1 MSLHPQ
7 EPPSVPEETIRVARA
22 AFPKGSLCLCIADEL
37 GSIYTNDQFTA
48 LFPRRG
54 KHAEAP
60 GRLALATVLQFVEGL
75 SDRQA
80 ADAVRGRIDWK
91 YALGLSLIDPGFDHT
106 VLSEFR
112 SRLIEGGAERL
123 LLDTLL
129 QHLRDRGLVKARG
142 RQRTDSTHV
151 LAAVRGLN
159 RLERVGETVR
169 AALNELAVVAPDWL
183 QALAP
188 PAWYER
194 YSRRVEAYRL
204 PKAEK
209 ERLELA
215 ATIGAD
221 GDQLLAA
228 IDAAVEP
235 WLAQLPAIQVLRQ
248 VWTAQYTKE
257 DGQLRWH
264 IVQEMPATAEQISS
278 PYHPEARYGKKR
290 DISWT
295 GYKAH
300 LTETC
305 DPETPHVITNVETT
319 LATTPDDH
327 MLTVVHQSLAK
338 SELLPSEHLVDM
350 GYTGCRMLVESQQRH
365 GVVVVG
371 PVVEDTSWQAHAAEG
386 FSKADFHVDWDQQVV
401 TCPEGKQSILGCRAP
416 IPRAACNS
424 RPASRE
430 TTAPL
435 ARCEAAALGRRSS
448 RVSSRCRRVR
458 SLRHCSP
465 FGEIRQRKNFG
476 RTMPR
481 EPASK
486 ARIRRRFVVAACAD
500 AAISGW
506 RRHVYSTSSQ
516 RSQSTLSES
525 LSGTTTLVLP
535 MTSRRTAAI
544 PMPSPRSAST

>member
-1 MSLHPQ
+1 MSLHPR
-7 EPPSVPEETIRVARA
+7 EPASVPEETSRVARA
-22 AFPKGSLCLCIADEL
+22 AFPKGSLCLHIADEL
-37 GSIYTNDQFTA
+37 GSIYTDGQFAA

-112 SRLIEGGAERL
+112 SRLVEGGAERL

-129 QHLRDRGLVKARG
+129 QHLRYHGLVKAKG

-188 PAWYER
+188 PVWYER
-194 YSRRVEAYRL
+194 YSCRVENYRL
-204 PKAEK
+204 PKADQ

-228 IDAAVEP
+228 IDATVEQP
-235 WLAQLPAIQVLRQ
+235 WLAQLPALHVLRE
-248 VWTAQYTKE
+248 VWMAQYIKE
-257 DGQLRWH
+257 DGQLRWRT
-264 IVQEMPATAEQISS
+264 VQEMPATAEQISS
-278 PYHPEARYGKKR
+278 PYDPEARYGKKR
-290 DISWT
+290 DISWV
-295 GYKAH
+295 GYKTH

-305 DPETPHVITNVETT
+305 DLETPHVITNVETT

-327 MLTVVHQSLAK
+327 MLTVVHDSLAT

-350 GYTGCRMLVESQQRH
+350 GYTGCRMLVDSQQRH
-365 GVVVVG
+365 GIAVVG
-371 PVVEDTSWQAHAAEG
+371 PVVADTSWQAHAAEG
-386 FSKADFHVDWDQQVV
+386 FSKADFDVDWDRQIV
-401 TCPEGKQSILGCRAP
+401 TCPEGRQSISWLPSTYPKGGMQFEARFARNDC
-416 IPRAACNS
+416 AACPKRSRCTRSKVEPRIITLQAREDYEALQSSRRNQATAEFRNS
-424 RPASRE
+424 YAARAGIEGTHTQAIRRCGLRRCRYVG
-430 TTAPL
+430 L
-435 ARCEAAALGRRSS
+435 AKTRLQHVITAAALNLI
-448 RVSSRCRRVR
+448 RVAEW
-458 SLRHCSP
+458 HN
-465 FGEIRQRKNFG
+465 G
-476 RTMPR
+476 
-481 EPASK
+481 
-486 ARIRRRFVVAACAD
+486 
-500 AAISGW
+500 
-506 RRHVYSTSSQ
+506 
-516 RSQSTLSES
+516 TLSAN
-525 LSGTTTLVLP
+525 TRI
-535 MTSRRTAAI
+535 SRFAALQ
-544 PMPSPRSAST
+544 AVA

>member
-112 SRLIEGGAERL
+112 SRLIDGGAERL

-142 RQRTDSTHV
+142 RQRTNSTHV

-204 PKAEK
+204 SKAEK

-278 PYHPEARYGKKR
+278 PYDPEARYGKKR

-338 SELLPSEHLVDM
+338 NELLPSEHLVDM

-401 TCPEGKQSILGCRAP
+401 TCPEGKQSISWLPSTYPKGGMQFEARFARNDC
-416 IPRAACNS
+416 AAC
-424 RPASRE
+424 
-430 TTAPL
+430 
-435 ARCEAAALGRRSS
+435 
-448 RVSSRCRRVR
+448 
-458 SLRHCSP
+458 
-465 FGEIRQRKNFG
+465 
-476 RTMPR
+476 
-481 EPASK
+481 
-486 ARIRRRFVVAACAD
+486 
-500 AAISGW
+500 
-506 RRHVYSTSSQ
+506 
-516 RSQSTLSES
+516 
-525 LSGTTTLVLP
+525 P
-535 MTSRRTAAI
+535 MRSRRTRSKVEPRIITLQARKEFEALQSVRRNQATEKFRKNYAARAGI
-544 PMPSPRSAST
+544 EGTHSQAIRRCGLRRCRYIGLAKPRLQHVITAVAINLVRVAEWHNDARSADTRISRFAALQAVA

>member
-1 MSLHPQ
+1 M
-7 EPPSVPEETIRVARA
+7 
-22 AFPKGSLCLCIADEL
+22 
-37 GSIYTNDQFTA
+37 
-48 LFPRRG
+48 
-54 KHAEAP
+54 
-60 GRLALATVLQFVEGL
+60 
-75 SDRQA
+75 
-80 ADAVRGRIDWK
+80 
-91 YALGLSLIDPGFDHT
+91 
-106 VLSEFR
+106 
-112 SRLIEGGAERL
+112 
-123 LLDTLL
+123 
-129 QHLRDRGLVKARG
+129 KARG

-278 PYHPEARYGKKR
+278 PYDPEARYGKKR

-338 SELLPSEHLVDM
+338 NELLPSEHLVDM

-401 TCPEGKQSILGCRAP
+401 TCPEGKQSISWLPSTYPKGGMQFEARFARNDC
-416 IPRAACNS
+416 AACPMRS
-424 RPASRE
+424 RCTRSKVEPRIITLQARKEFEALQSVRRNQATEKFRKNYAARAGIEGTHSQAICRCGLRRCRYIGLAKTRLQHVITAVAINLVRVAEWHNDARSADTRISRF
-430 TTAPL
+430 
-435 ARCEAAALGRRSS
+435 AAL
-448 RVSSRCRRVR
+448 
-458 SLRHCSP
+458 
-465 FGEIRQRKNFG
+465 Q
-476 RTMPR
+476 
-481 EPASK
+481 A
-486 ARIRRRFVVAACAD
+486 VA
-500 AAISGW
+500 
-506 RRHVYSTSSQ
+506 
-516 RSQSTLSES
+516 
-525 LSGTTTLVLP
+525 
-535 MTSRRTAAI
+535 
-544 PMPSPRSAST
+544 

>member
-112 SRLIEGGAERL
+112 SRLIDGGAERL

-142 RQRTDSTHV
+142 RQRTNSTHV

-188 PAWYER
+188 PAWYKR

-248 VWTAQYTKE
+248 VWTARSTKE

-278 PYHPEARYGKKR
+278 PYNPEARYGKKR

-338 SELLPSEHLVDM
+338 NELLPSEHLVDM

-401 TCPEGKQSILGCRAP
+401 TCPEGKQSISWLPSTYPKGGMQFEARFARNDC
-416 IPRAACNS
+416 AACPMRS
-424 RPASRE
+424 RCTRSKVEPRIITLQARKEFEALQSVRRNQATEKFRKNYAARAGIEGTHSQAIRRCGLRRCRYIGLAKTRLQHVITAVAINLVRVAEWHNDARSADTRISRF
-430 TTAPL
+430 
-435 ARCEAAALGRRSS
+435 AAL
-448 RVSSRCRRVR
+448 
-458 SLRHCSP
+458 
-465 FGEIRQRKNFG
+465 Q
-476 RTMPR
+476 
-481 EPASK
+481 A
-486 ARIRRRFVVAACAD
+486 VA
-500 AAISGW
+500 
-506 RRHVYSTSSQ
+506 
-516 RSQSTLSES
+516 
-525 LSGTTTLVLP
+525 
-535 MTSRRTAAI
+535 
-544 PMPSPRSAST
+544 

>member
-112 SRLIEGGAERL
+112 SRLIDGGAERL

-129 QHLRDRGLVKARG
+129 QHLRDRDLVKARG

-194 YSRRVEAYRL
+194 DSRRVEAYRL

-278 PYHPEARYGKKR
+278 PYDPEARYGKKR

-338 SELLPSEHLVDM
+338 NELLPSEHLVDM

-401 TCPEGKQSILGCRAP
+401 TCPEGKQSISWLPSTYPKGGMQFEARFARNDC
-416 IPRAACNS
+416 AACPMRS
-424 RPASRE
+424 RCTRSKVEPRIITLQARKEFEALQSVRRNQATEKFRKNYAARAGIEGTHSQAICRCGLRRCRYIGLAKTRLQHVITAVAINLVRVAEWHNDARSADTRISRF
-430 TTAPL
+430 
-435 ARCEAAALGRRSS
+435 AAL
-448 RVSSRCRRVR
+448 
-458 SLRHCSP
+458 
-465 FGEIRQRKNFG
+465 Q
-476 RTMPR
+476 
-481 EPASK
+481 A
-486 ARIRRRFVVAACAD
+486 VA
-500 AAISGW
+500 
-506 RRHVYSTSSQ
+506 
-516 RSQSTLSES
+516 
-525 LSGTTTLVLP
+525 
-535 MTSRRTAAI
+535 
-544 PMPSPRSAST
+544 

>member
-48 LFPRRG
+48 LFPLRG

-112 SRLIEGGAERL
+112 SRLIDGGAERL

-142 RQRTDSTHV
+142 RQRTNSTHV

-169 AALNELAVVAPDWL
+169 AALNELAVVASDWL

-278 PYHPEARYGKKR
+278 PYDPEARYGKKR

-295 GYKAH
+295 GFKAH

-401 TCPEGKQSILGCRAP
+401 TCPEGKQSISWLPSTYPKGGMQFEARFARNDC
-416 IPRAACNS
+416 AACPMRS
-424 RPASRE
+424 RCTRSKVEPRIITLQARKEFEALQSVRRNQATEKFRKNYAARAGIEGTHSQAICRCGLRRCRYIGLAKTRLQHVITAVAINLVKVAEWHNDARSADTRISRF
-430 TTAPL
+430 
-435 ARCEAAALGRRSS
+435 AAL
-448 RVSSRCRRVR
+448 
-458 SLRHCSP
+458 
-465 FGEIRQRKNFG
+465 Q
-476 RTMPR
+476 
-481 EPASK
+481 A
-486 ARIRRRFVVAACAD
+486 VA
-500 AAISGW
+500 
-506 RRHVYSTSSQ
+506 
-516 RSQSTLSES
+516 
-525 LSGTTTLVLP
+525 
-535 MTSRRTAAI
+535 
-544 PMPSPRSAST
+544 

>member
-7 EPPSVPEETIRVARA
+7 EPPSVPEETNRVARA
-22 AFPKGSLCLCIADEL
+22 AFPKGSLCLQIADEL
-37 GSIYTNDQFTA
+37 GSIYTDDQFSA

-80 ADAVRGRIDWK
+80 ADAIRGRIDWK

-112 SRLIEGGAERL
+112 SRLIKGGAERQ

-129 QHLRDRGLVKARG
+129 QRLRDQGLVKAKG

-159 RLERVGETVR
+159 RLERVGETAR

-194 YSRRVEAYRL
+194 YSRRVENYRL

-228 IDAAVEP
+228 IDAAVEQP
-235 WLAQLPAIQVLRQ
+235 WLAQLPAIHVLRE
-248 VWTAQYTKE
+248 VWTAQYIKE
-257 DGQLRWH
+257 VGQLRWRT
-264 IVQEMPATAEQISS
+264 VQEMPATAEQISS
-278 PYHPEARYGKKR
+278 PYDPEARYGKKR

-327 MLTVVHQSLAK
+327 MLPIVHQSLAK
-338 SELLPSEHLVDM
+338 SELLPSEHLVDR
-350 GYTGCRMLVESQQRH
+350 GYTGCRMLVDSQRRY
-365 GVVVVG
+365 GVVIVG

-401 TCPEGKQSILGCRAP
+401 TCPEGKQSISWLPSTYPKSGMQFEARFARNDC
-416 IPRAACNS
+416 AACPMRS
-424 RPASRE
+424 RCTRSKVEPRIITLQARE
-430 TTAPL
+430 DFDALQSARRNQATEEFRKSYAARAGIEGTHAQAIRRCGLRRCRYIGL
-435 ARCEAAALGRRSS
+435 ARTRLQHVITAVAVNLVRVAEWRNDTLSANTRISQFAAL
-448 RVSSRCRRVR
+448 
-458 SLRHCSP
+458 
-465 FGEIRQRKNFG
+465 Q
-476 RTMPR
+476 MM
-481 EPASK
+481 A
-486 ARIRRRFVVAACAD
+486 
-500 AAISGW
+500 
-506 RRHVYSTSSQ
+506 
-516 RSQSTLSES
+516 
-525 LSGTTTLVLP
+525 
-535 MTSRRTAAI
+535 
-544 PMPSPRSAST
+544 